1 MSVVKTNERPG
12 TRAQVKHVRSSAYKA
27 REVLNLIRNKS
38 FQEASDLLLFSER
51 RISDTI
57 QKCLNSAAANAENN
71 DGISSEELYVT
82 ACYADE
88 GPTMKRWRPRA
99 RGRATRIRKRTCHI
113 TIILARYT
121 PEELEEM
128 RNRAE
133 LKGSS
138 MAPSAAEA
146 RRRRVE
152 KSKEAANDGED
163 GEAEDLDVEA
173 QDVEE
178 EAEEL
183 DVEAQDV
190 EEEAEEL
197 DVEAQDEGEDQDLP
211 EEDDDESS
219 PYGEGSASAGD
230 DGSQPSEEY
239 EIKGKVSS
247 KIYHPPES
255 PFYSRTK
262 ADVWFTTSEAA
273 EKAGFSLPA
282 SMQENNE
289 DQPSS
294 DNNIEETDEVKET
307 EEGE

>member
-82 ACYADE
+82 ACFADE

-99 RGRATRIRKRTCHI
+99 RGRATRILKRTCHI

-121 PEELEEM
+121 PEELEEI

-152 KSKEAANDGED
+152 KSKEAANDAED
-163 GEAEDLDVEA
+163 GET
-173 QDVEE
+173 
-178 EAEEL
+178 EEL

-190 EEEAEEL
+190 EEETEEL

-211 EEDDDESS
+211 EEDDESS

-239 EIKGKVSS
+239 QIKGKVSS

>member
-1 MSVVKTNERPG
+1 MSAVKTNERPG
-12 TRAQVKHVRSSAYKA
+12 TRAQVKHVRSSASKA

-38 FQEASDLLLFSER
+38 FQEASDLLMFSER
-51 RISDTI
+51 RISDTV

-99 RGRATRIRKRTCHI
+99 RGRATRILKRTCHI

-121 PEELEEM
+121 PEELEEI
-128 RNRAE
+128 RIRAE
-133 LKGSS
+133 LKGASL
-138 MAPSAAEA
+138 APSAAEA

-152 KSKEAANDGED
+152 KSKETVNDTED
-163 GEAEDLDVEA
+163 EEMQDLD
-173 QDVEE
+173 
-178 EAEEL
+178 EEL
-183 DVEAQDV
+183 HESGEEQDSSEAIEEINEIDEEVKENNVEQ
-190 EEEAEEL
+190 ES
-197 DVEAQDEGEDQDLP
+197 P
-211 EEDDDESS
+211 EEDDGSG
-219 PYGEGSASAGD
+219 PYGDGSATAED

-239 EIKGKVSS
+239 QIKGKVSS

-255 PFYSRTK
+255 PFFSRTK
-262 ADVWFTTSEAA
+262 ADVWFTTSEVA

-282 SMQENNE
+282 SMQDSNE
-289 DQPSS
+289 DDEPSS
-294 DNNIEETDEVKET
+294 KNENEETGEDTET

>member
-1 MSVVKTNERPG
+1 MPAVKTNERPG
-12 TRAQVKHVRSSAYKA
+12 TRAQVKHVRSSASKA

-38 FQEASDLLLFSER
+38 FQEASDLLMFSER
-51 RISDTI
+51 RISDTV

-99 RGRATRIRKRTCHI
+99 RGRATRILKRTCHI

-121 PEELEEM
+121 PEELEEI

-133 LKGSS
+133 LKGASL
-138 MAPSAAEA
+138 APSAAEA

-152 KSKEAANDGED
+152 KSKEAASDTQDE
-163 GEAEDLDVEA
+163 EMQDL
-173 QDVEE
+173 
-178 EAEEL
+178 AEEL
-183 DVEAQDV
+183 QENDEEQDSS
-190 EEEAEEL
+190 EEIEEINEIAGEVQDDAEEQ
-197 DVEAQDEGEDQDLP
+197 ESS
-211 EEDDDESS
+211 EEDDGSS
-219 PYGEGSASAGD
+219 PYGAGSATAED

-239 EIKGKVSS
+239 QIKGKVSS

-255 PFYSRTK
+255 PFFSRTK
-262 ADVWFTTSEAA
+262 ADVWFTTSEVA

-282 SMQENNE
+282 SMQGNNE
-289 DQPSS
+289 DDQPFSK
-294 DNNIEETDEVKET
+294 NENEETGEDNET

>member
-82 ACYADE
+82 ACFADE

-99 RGRATRIRKRTCHI
+99 RGRATRILKRTCHI

-121 PEELEEM
+121 PEELEEI

-152 KSKEAANDGED
+152 KSKEAANDAED
-163 GEAEDLDVEA
+163 GET
-173 QDVEE
+173 
-178 EAEEL
+178 EEL

-190 EEEAEEL
+190 EGETEEL

-211 EEDDDESS
+211 EEDDESS

-239 EIKGKVSS
+239 QIKGKVSS

>member
-1 MSVVKTNERPG
+1 MSAVKTNERPG
-12 TRAQVKHVRSSAYKA
+12 TRAQVKHVRSSASKA

-38 FQEASDLLLFSER
+38 FQEASDLLMFSER
-51 RISDTI
+51 RISDTV

-99 RGRATRIRKRTCHI
+99 RGRATRILKRTCHI

-121 PEELEEM
+121 PEELEEI

-133 LKGSS
+133 LKGASL
-138 MAPSAAEA
+138 APSAAEA

-152 KSKEAANDGED
+152 KSKETANDTED
-163 GEAEDLDVEA
+163 EEMQDLDEELHENGEEQDSSEA
-173 QDVEE
+173 IEEINEIDDEVQENDVEQE
-178 EAEEL
+178 S
-183 DVEAQDV
+183 
-190 EEEAEEL
+190 
-197 DVEAQDEGEDQDLP
+197 P
-211 EEDDDESS
+211 EENDGSS
-219 PYGEGSASAGD
+219 PYGDGSATAED

-239 EIKGKVSS
+239 QIKGKVSS

-255 PFYSRTK
+255 PFFSRTK
-262 ADVWFTTSEAA
+262 ADVWFTTSEIA

-282 SMQENNE
+282 SMMNHLPKTKMRRQ
-289 DQPSS
+289 
-294 DNNIEETDEVKET
+294 VKILKLRRVSNGSES
-307 EEGE
+307 

>member
-12 TRAQVKHVRSSAYKA
+12 TRAQIKHVRSSAYKA
-27 REVLNLIRNKS
+27 REVLNLVRGKS

-71 DGISSEELYVT
+71 DGIPSDELYIT

-113 TIILARYT
+113 TVILARYT
-121 PEELEEM
+121 PEELEDI
-128 RNRAE
+128 RTRAE

-138 MAPSAAEA
+138 VAPSAAES

-152 KSKEAANDGED
+152 KSKETTQAGED
-163 GEAEDLDVEA
+163 EELLE
-173 QDVEE
+173 QEE
-178 EAEEL
+178 E
-183 DVEAQDV
+183 VQ
-190 EEEAEEL
+190 EEEVQEEE
-197 DVEAQDEGEDQDLP
+197 VQEEEVQEEEDQ
-211 EEDDDESS
+211 ESDESA
-219 PYGEGSASAGD
+219 PYGAGSSLASD
-230 DGSQPSEEY
+230 DGSQPSEEFQVKAK
-239 EIKGKVSS
+239 ESS

-262 ADVWFTTSEAA
+262 ADVWFTTSDVA

-282 SMQENNE
+282 SMQDSDEG
-289 DQPSS
+289 QSPS
-294 DNNIEETDEVKET
+294 DNGDEKTGEDSES

>member
-1 MSVVKTNERPG
+1 MSGVKTNERPG

-27 REVLNLIRNKS
+27 REVLNLIRHKS
-38 FQEASDLLLFSER
+38 FQEASDLLMFSER
-51 RISDTI
+51 RISDTV

-121 PEELEEM
+121 PDELEEM

-133 LKGSS
+133 LKGASLG
-138 MAPSAAEA
+138 PSAAEA

-152 KSKEAANDGED
+152 KSKEVANDTES
-163 GEAEDLDVEA
+163 EAAQDLD
-173 QDVEE
+173 EE
-178 EAEEL
+178 VQEQGSSEERQ
-183 DVEAQDV
+183 EFA
-190 EEEAEEL
+190 
-197 DVEAQDEGEDQDLP
+197 DEGHENDKEQESS
-211 EEDDDESS
+211 EENDESS
-219 PYGEGSASAGD
+219 PYGAGSAPAGD
-230 DGSQPSEEY
+230 DGSQPSEDY
-239 EIKGKVSS
+239 QIKGKVSS

-255 PFYSRTK
+255 PFFSRTK
-262 ADVWFTTSEAA
+262 ADVWFTTSEVA

-282 SMQENNE
+282 SMQDSNE
-289 DQPSS
+289 DDQPSS
-294 DNNIEETDEVKET
+294 KNENEETGEDNET

>member
-12 TRAQVKHVRSSAYKA
+12 TRAQIKHVRSSAYKA
-27 REVLNLIRNKS
+27 REVLNLVRGKS

-71 DGISSEELYVT
+71 DGIPSDELYIT

-113 TIILARYT
+113 TVILARYT
-121 PEELEEM
+121 PEELEEIRM
-128 RNRAE
+128 RAE

-138 MAPSAAEA
+138 MAPSAAES

-152 KSKEAANDGED
+152 KSKETTQAGED
-163 GEAEDLDVEA
+163 EELLE
-173 QDVEE
+173 QEEEIQEEEIQEE
-178 EAEEL
+178 EA
-183 DVEAQDV
+183 Q
-190 EEEAEEL
+190 EEEAQEE
-197 DVEAQDEGEDQDLP
+197 EDQGSSQ
-211 EEDDDESS
+211 ESDESA
-219 PYGEGSASAGD
+219 PYGAGSSLASD
-230 DGSQPSEEY
+230 DGSQPSEEFQ
-239 EIKGKVSS
+239 IKAKVSS

-262 ADVWFTTSEAA
+262 ADVWFTTSDVA

-282 SMQENNE
+282 SMQDSDEG
-289 DQPSS
+289 QSPS
-294 DNNIEETDEVKET
+294 DNGDEKTGEDSES

>member
-99 RGRATRIRKRTCHI
+99 RGRATRILKRTCHI

-121 PEELEEM
+121 PEELEEI

-152 KSKEAANDGED
+152 KSKEAANDAED
-163 GEAEDLDVEA
+163 GET
-173 QDVEE
+173 
-178 EAEEL
+178 
-183 DVEAQDV
+183 
-190 EEEAEEL
+190 EEL

-211 EEDDDESS
+211 EEDDESS

-230 DGSQPSEEY
+230 DGSQPSEDY
-239 EIKGKVSS
+239 QIKGKVSS

-289 DQPSS
+289 DQSSS

>member
-99 RGRATRIRKRTCHI
+99 RGRATRILKRTCHI

-121 PEELEEM
+121 PEELEEI

-152 KSKEAANDGED
+152 KSKEAANDAED
-163 GEAEDLDVEA
+163 GET
-173 QDVEE
+173 
-178 EAEEL
+178 
-183 DVEAQDV
+183 
-190 EEEAEEL
+190 EEL

-211 EEDDDESS
+211 EEDDESS

-230 DGSQPSEEY
+230 DGSQPSEDY
-239 EIKGKVSS
+239 QIKGKVSS

>member
-1 MSVVKTNERPG
+1 
-12 TRAQVKHVRSSAYKA
+12 
-27 REVLNLIRNKS
+27 
-38 FQEASDLLLFSER
+38 
-51 RISDTI
+51 
-57 QKCLNSAAANAENN
+57 
-71 DGISSEELYVT
+71 
-82 ACYADE
+82 
-88 GPTMKRWRPRA
+88 MKRWRPRA

-178 EAEEL
+178 ETEDL
-183 DVEAQDV
+183 DVEGQDV
-190 EEEAEEL
+190 EEETEDL
-197 DVEAQDEGEDQDLP
+197 DVEGQDE
-211 EEDDDESS
+211 DDESS

-239 EIKGKVSS
+239 QIKGKVSS

>member
-1 MSVVKTNERPG
+1 MSGVKTNERPG

-27 REVLNLIRNKS
+27 REVLNLIRHKS
-38 FQEASDLLLFSER
+38 FQEASDLLMFSER
-51 RISDTI
+51 RISDTV

-121 PEELEEM
+121 PDELEEM

-133 LKGSS
+133 LKGASLG
-138 MAPSAAEA
+138 PSAAEA

-152 KSKEAANDGED
+152 KSKEVANDTES
-163 GEAEDLDVEA
+163 EAAQDLD
-173 QDVEE
+173 EE
-178 EAEEL
+178 VQEQGSSEERQEFAEEGQEN
-183 DVEAQDV
+183 D
-190 EEEAEEL
+190 EEQESSEEN
-197 DVEAQDEGEDQDLP
+197 
-211 EEDDDESS
+211 DESS
-219 PYGEGSASAGD
+219 PYGAGSAPAGD
-230 DGSQPSEEY
+230 DGSQPSEDY
-239 EIKGKVSS
+239 QIKGKVSS

-255 PFYSRTK
+255 PFFSRTK
-262 ADVWFTTSEAA
+262 ADVWFTTSEVA

-282 SMQENNE
+282 SMQDSNE
-289 DQPSS
+289 DDQPSS
-294 DNNIEETDEVKET
+294 KNENEETGEDNET

>member
-163 GEAEDLDVEA
+163 GET
-173 QDVEE
+173 
-178 EAEEL
+178 EEL

-190 EEEAEEL
+190 EEETEEL
-197 DVEAQDEGEDQDLP
+197 DVEAQDEVEDQDLP
-211 EEDDDESS
+211 EEDDESS

-239 EIKGKVSS
+239 QIKGKVSS

>member
-1 MSVVKTNERPG
+1 MSAVKTNERPG
-12 TRAQVKHVRSSAYKA
+12 TRAQIKHVRSSASKA

-38 FQEASDLLLFSER
+38 FQEASDLLMFSER
-51 RISDTI
+51 RISDTV

-99 RGRATRIRKRTCHI
+99 RGRATRILKRTCHI

-121 PEELEEM
+121 PEELEEI

-133 LKGSS
+133 LKGASL
-138 MAPSAAEA
+138 APSAAEA

-152 KSKEAANDGED
+152 KSKETVNDTED
-163 GEAEDLDVEA
+163 EEMQDL
-173 QDVEE
+173 
-178 EAEEL
+178 AEEL
-183 DVEAQDV
+183 HENDEEQDSSEV
-190 EEEAEEL
+190 IEETNEIA
-197 DVEAQDEGEDQDLP
+197 DEVQENDIEQESP
-211 EEDDDESS
+211 EENDGSS
-219 PYGEGSASAGD
+219 PYGAGSATAED

-239 EIKGKVSS
+239 QIKGKVSS

-255 PFYSRTK
+255 PFFSRTK
-262 ADVWFTTSEAA
+262 ADVWFTTSEVA
-273 EKAGFSLPA
+273 EKAGFSLPS
-282 SMQENNE
+282 SMQDNNE
-289 DQPSS
+289 DDEPSS
-294 DNNIEETDEVKET
+294 KNENEEIGEDTET

>member
-1 MSVVKTNERPG
+1 MSAVKTNERPG
-12 TRAQVKHVRSSAYKA
+12 TRAQVKHVRSSASKA

-38 FQEASDLLLFSER
+38 FQEASDLLMFSER
-51 RISDTI
+51 RISDTV

-99 RGRATRIRKRTCHI
+99 RGRATRILKRTCHI

-121 PEELEEM
+121 PEELEEI
-128 RNRAE
+128 RIRAE
-133 LKGSS
+133 LKGASL
-138 MAPSAAEA
+138 APSAAEA

-152 KSKEAANDGED
+152 KSKETLNDTED
-163 GEAEDLDVEA
+163 EEMQDLDEELHENGEEQDSSEA
-173 QDVEE
+173 IEETNEIDEEVQENDVEQE
-178 EAEEL
+178 S
-183 DVEAQDV
+183 
-190 EEEAEEL
+190 
-197 DVEAQDEGEDQDLP
+197 P
-211 EEDDDESS
+211 EEDDGSG
-219 PYGEGSASAGD
+219 PYGDGSATAED

-239 EIKGKVSS
+239 QIKGKVSS

-255 PFYSRTK
+255 PFFSRTK
-262 ADVWFTTSEAA
+262 ADVWFTTSEVA

-282 SMQENNE
+282 SMQDSNE
-289 DQPSS
+289 DDEPSS
-294 DNNIEETDEVKET
+294 KNENEEIGEDTET

>member
-121 PEELEEM
+121 PEELEEI

-152 KSKEAANDGED
+152 KSKEAANDAED
-163 GEAEDLDVEA
+163 GETEDLDEEAQEVEEGTEDLDVEA
-173 QDVEE
+173 QDES
-178 EAEEL
+178 
-183 DVEAQDV
+183 
-190 EEEAEEL
+190 
-197 DVEAQDEGEDQDLP
+197 EDQDLP
-211 EEDDDESS
+211 EDDDESS

-239 EIKGKVSS
+239 QIKGKVSS

>member
-1 MSVVKTNERPG
+1 MPAVKTNERPG
-12 TRAQVKHVRSSAYKA
+12 TRAQVKHVRSSASKA

-38 FQEASDLLLFSER
+38 FQEASDLLMFSER
-51 RISDTI
+51 RISDTV

-99 RGRATRIRKRTCHI
+99 RGRATRILKRTCHI

-121 PEELEEM
+121 PEELEEI

-133 LKGSS
+133 LKGASL
-138 MAPSAAEA
+138 APSAAEA

-152 KSKEAANDGED
+152 KSKETASDTED
-163 GEAEDLDVEA
+163 EEMQDL
-173 QDVEE
+173 
-178 EAEEL
+178 AEEL
-183 DVEAQDV
+183 DENG
-190 EEEAEEL
+190 EEEDSSEEIN
-197 DVEAQDEGEDQDLP
+197 EIADEVQEQESL
-211 EEDDDESS
+211 EENDGSS
-219 PYGEGSASAGD
+219 PYGAGSATAED

-239 EIKGKVSS
+239 QIKGKVSS

-255 PFYSRTK
+255 PFFSRTK
-262 ADVWFTTSEAA
+262 ADVWFTTSEVA

-282 SMQENNE
+282 SMQGNNE
-289 DQPSS
+289 DDQPFSK
-294 DNNIEETDEVKET
+294 NENEETGEDNET

>member
-1 MSVVKTNERPG
+1 MAPSLMTSSNERPG

-99 RGRATRIRKRTCHI
+99 RGRATRILKRTCHI

-121 PEELEEM
+121 PEELEEI

-152 KSKEAANDGED
+152 KSKEAANDAED
-163 GEAEDLDVEA
+163 GET
-173 QDVEE
+173 
-178 EAEEL
+178 EEL

-190 EEEAEEL
+190 EGETEEL

-211 EEDDDESS
+211 EEDDESS

-230 DGSQPSEEY
+230 DGSQPSEDY
-239 EIKGKVSS
+239 QIKGKVSS

-289 DQPSS
+289 DQSSS

>member
-12 TRAQVKHVRSSAYKA
+12 TRAQIKHVRSSAYKA

-38 FQEASDLLLFSER
+38 FQDASDLLLFSER

-71 DGISSEELYVT
+71 NGIPSEELYIT

-121 PEELEEM
+121 PEELEDI

-152 KSKEAANDGED
+152 KSKETVKDLED
-163 GEAEDLDVEA
+163 EETQELDTEV
-173 QDVEE
+173 QDQEE
-178 EAEEL
+178 ETQEL
-183 DVEAQDV
+183 DTEVQDQ
-190 EEEAEEL
+190 EEE
-197 DVEAQDEGEDQDLP
+197 QDSPQE
-211 EEDDDESS
+211 DDESS
-219 PYGEGSASAGD
+219 PFGEGSAPPRD

-239 EIKGKVSS
+239 QIKGKVSS

-262 ADVWFTTSEAA
+262 ADVWFTTSEVA
-273 EKAGFSLPA
+273 ESAGFSLPA
-282 SMQENNE
+282 SMQDSNE
-289 DQPSS
+289 DQSS
-294 DNNIEETDEVKET
+294 SENEIEEIGEDSDA

>member
-1 MSVVKTNERPG
+1 MSVGKTNERPG

-82 ACYADE
+82 ACFADE

-99 RGRATRIRKRTCHI
+99 RGRATRILKRTCHI

-121 PEELEEM
+121 PEELEEI

-152 KSKEAANDGED
+152 KSKEAANDAED
-163 GEAEDLDVEA
+163 GET
-173 QDVEE
+173 
-178 EAEEL
+178 EEL

-190 EEEAEEL
+190 EEETEEL

-211 EEDDDESS
+211 EEDDESS

-239 EIKGKVSS
+239 QIKGKVSS

>member
-183 DVEAQDV
+183 DVEAQD
-190 EEEAEEL
+190 
-197 DVEAQDEGEDQDLP
+197 EGEDQDLP

-239 EIKGKVSS
+239 QIKGKVSS

>member
-1 MSVVKTNERPG
+1 MSAVKTNERPG
-12 TRAQVKHVRSSAYKA
+12 TRAQVKHVRSSASKA

-38 FQEASDLLLFSER
+38 FQEASDLLMFSER
-51 RISDTI
+51 RISDTV

-99 RGRATRIRKRTCHI
+99 RGRATRILKRTCHI

-121 PEELEEM
+121 PEELEEI

-133 LKGSS
+133 LKGASV
-138 MAPSAAEA
+138 APSAAEA

-152 KSKEAANDGED
+152 KSKETVND
-163 GEAEDLDVEA
+163 AEDEEM
-173 QDVEE
+173 QDL
-178 EAEEL
+178 AEEL
-183 DVEAQDV
+183 DENDEEQDSSEVIEEINEIDDEVQENDV
-190 EEEAEEL
+190 EQES
-197 DVEAQDEGEDQDLP
+197 P
-211 EEDDDESS
+211 EENDGSG
-219 PYGEGSASAGD
+219 PYGAGSATAED

-239 EIKGKVSS
+239 QIKGKVSS

-255 PFYSRTK
+255 PFFSRTK
-262 ADVWFTTSEAA
+262 ADVWFTTSEVA
-273 EKAGFSLPA
+273 EKAGFSLPS
-282 SMQENNE
+282 SMQDNNE
-289 DQPSS
+289 DDEPSS
-294 DNNIEETDEVKET
+294 KNENEETGEDNET

>member
-1 MSVVKTNERPG
+1 MSGVKTNERPG

-27 REVLNLIRNKS
+27 REVLNLIRHKS
-38 FQEASDLLLFSER
+38 FQEASDLLMFSER
-51 RISDTI
+51 RISDTV

-121 PEELEEM
+121 PDELEEM

-133 LKGSS
+133 LKGASLG
-138 MAPSAAEA
+138 PSAAEA

-152 KSKEAANDGED
+152 KSKEVANDTES
-163 GEAEDLDVEA
+163 EAVQDLD
-173 QDVEE
+173 EE
-178 EAEEL
+178 VQEQGSSEERQEFAEEGQEN
-183 DVEAQDV
+183 D
-190 EEEAEEL
+190 EEQESSEEN
-197 DVEAQDEGEDQDLP
+197 
-211 EEDDDESS
+211 DESS
-219 PYGEGSASAGD
+219 PYGAGSAPAGD
-230 DGSQPSEEY
+230 DGSQPSEDY
-239 EIKGKVSS
+239 QIKGKVSS

-255 PFYSRTK
+255 PFFSRTK
-262 ADVWFTTSEAA
+262 ADVWFTTSEVA

-282 SMQENNE
+282 SMQDSNE
-289 DQPSS
+289 DDQPSS
-294 DNNIEETDEVKET
+294 KNENEETGEDNET

>member
-163 GEAEDLDVEA
+163 GET
-173 QDVEE
+173 
-178 EAEEL
+178 EEL

-190 EEEAEEL
+190 EDETEEL
-197 DVEAQDEGEDQDLP
+197 DVEAQDEVEDQDLP
-211 EEDDDESS
+211 EEDDESS

-239 EIKGKVSS
+239 QIKGKVSS

>member
-121 PEELEEM
+121 PEELEEI

-152 KSKEAANDGED
+152 KSKEAANDAED
-163 GEAEDLDVEA
+163 GET
-173 QDVEE
+173 
-178 EAEEL
+178 EEL

-190 EEEAEEL
+190 EEETEEL
-197 DVEAQDEGEDQDLP
+197 DVEAQDEVEDQDLP
-211 EEDDDESS
+211 EEDDESS
-219 PYGEGSASAGD
+219 PYGQGSASAGD

-239 EIKGKVSS
+239 QIKGKVSS

>member
-1 MSVVKTNERPG
+1 MSAVKTNERPG
-12 TRAQVKHVRSSAYKA
+12 TRAQVKHVRSSASKA

-38 FQEASDLLLFSER
+38 FQEASDLLMFSER
-51 RISDTI
+51 RISDTV

-71 DGISSEELYVT
+71 DGIPSEELYVT

-99 RGRATRIRKRTCHI
+99 RGRATRILKRTCHI

-121 PEELEEM
+121 PEELEEI

-133 LKGSS
+133 LKGASLG
-138 MAPSAAEA
+138 PSAAEA

-152 KSKEAANDGED
+152 KSKETPNDTED
-163 GEAEDLDVEA
+163 EEMQDLT
-173 QDVEE
+173 
-178 EAEEL
+178 EEL
-183 DVEAQDV
+183 DENDEEQDSSEVIEEINEIDDEVQENDV
-190 EEEAEEL
+190 EQES
-197 DVEAQDEGEDQDLP
+197 P
-211 EEDDDESS
+211 EEHGGSS
-219 PYGEGSASAGD
+219 PYGAGSATAED

-239 EIKGKVSS
+239 QIKGKVSS

-255 PFYSRTK
+255 PFFSRTK
-262 ADVWFTTSEAA
+262 ADVWFTTSEIA
-273 EKAGFSLPA
+273 EKAGFSLPS

-289 DQPSS
+289 NDEPSS
-294 DNNIEETDEVKET
+294 KNENEETGEDNET

>member
-82 ACYADE
+82 ACFADE

-121 PEELEEM
+121 PEELEEI

-152 KSKEAANDGED
+152 KSKEAANDAED
-163 GEAEDLDVEA
+163 GET
-173 QDVEE
+173 
-178 EAEEL
+178 EEL

-190 EEEAEEL
+190 EEETEEL

-211 EEDDDESS
+211 EEDDESS

-239 EIKGKVSS
+239 QIKGKVSS

>member
-38 FQEASDLLLFSER
+38 FQGASDLLLFSER

-133 LKGSS
+133 LKGASLG
-138 MAPSAAEA
+138 PSAAEA

-152 KSKEAANDGED
+152 KSKVANDTKVKQHRILMKKFRRKARPKKDKNLLMSQEND
-163 GEAEDLDVEA
+163 
-173 QDVEE
+173 EE
-178 EAEEL
+178 QESSEEN
-183 DVEAQDV
+183 D
-190 EEEAEEL
+190 EL
-197 DVEAQDEGEDQDLP
+197 
-211 EEDDDESS
+211 S
-219 PYGEGSASAGD
+219 PYGAGSAPAGD
-230 DGSQPSEEY
+230 DGSQPSEDY
-239 EIKGKVSS
+239 QIKGKVSS

-255 PFYSRTK
+255 PFSLVLKQMFGLQHPMTEKR
-262 ADVWFTTSEAA
+262 VLFTSEY
-273 EKAGFSLPA
+273 AG
-282 SMQENNE
+282 Q
-289 DQPSS
+289 Q
-294 DNNIEETDEVKET
+294 
-307 EEGE
+307 

>member
-1 MSVVKTNERPG
+1 MSGVKTNERPG

-27 REVLNLIRNKS
+27 REVLNLIRHKS
-38 FQEASDLLLFSER
+38 FQEASDLLMFSER
-51 RISDTI
+51 RISDTV

-113 TIILARYT
+113 TVILARYS
-121 PEELEEM
+121 PEELEEI

-133 LKGSS
+133 LKGASLG
-138 MAPSAAEA
+138 PSAAEA

-152 KSKEAANDGED
+152 KSKETAND
-163 GEAEDLDVEA
+163 AED
-173 QDVEE
+173 
-178 EAEEL
+178 EEL
-183 DVEAQDV
+183 Q
-190 EEEAEEL
+190 EL
-197 DVEAQDEGEDQDLP
+197 DEEVQEQDSSEENEG
-211 EEDDDESS
+211 SS
-219 PYGEGSASAGD
+219 PYGAGSAPAGD
-230 DGSQPSEEY
+230 DGSQPSEDY
-239 EIKGKVSS
+239 QIKGKVSS

-255 PFYSRTK
+255 PFFSRTK
-262 ADVWFTTSEAA
+262 ADVWFTTSEVA

-282 SMQENNE
+282 SMQDSIED

-294 DNNIEETDEVKET
+294 KNENEETGEDNET